1 MRTLKIIHEDF
12 KNQID
17 ILRHASRGIVVKDN
31 KILLIYVGIKG
42 IYMIPGGGKEGVESI
57 SETCIRELKEETGTL
72 VNPRDFFLDIEEYFQ
87 NSCFIH
93 HCFIC
98 DIEDDNLPL
107 HLTKEEIKAK
117 CEPKWVDLN
126 EALRIFESYSDY
138 KYKDIEIYGLYKR
151 EYLTLKEYLR
161 YSGIMDTYNFLRS
174 YNPINDQEKADLE
187 YMLYMYDKLGDELFS
202 RASLATHFS
211 ASCWITNK
219 DHTKV
224 LLNYHNI
231 YKNWGWLGGHND
243 NDKDFLNVA
252 LKEAMEESGL
262 SDIKVLKEDPISIE
276 ILPVT
281 YHYKNGKFVSSHT
294 HMNVTYL
301 FEADEKEELRIK
313 PDENSGLKWVL
324 LDDVVKV
331 VKEEAMLPIY
341 MKLNDALKKIG

>member
-17 ILRHASRGIVVKDN
+17 TLRHASRGIVVKDN

-42 IYMIPGGGKEGVESI
+42 NYMIPGGGKEGVESVR
-57 SETCIRELKEETGTL
+57 ETCIRELKEETGTL
-72 VNPRDFFLDIEEYFQ
+72 VSPKDFFLDIEEYLQ

-98 DIEDDNLPL
+98 NIEEDHLPL

-117 CEPKWVDLN
+117 CEPRWVDLN
-126 EALRIFESYSDY
+126 EALRIFEGYSDY
-138 KYKDIEIYGLYKR
+138 KNKDIEIYGLYKR

-161 YSGIMDTYNFLRS
+161 YSGIMDTHNFLKS

-202 RASLATHFS
+202 RTSLATHFS

-262 SDIKVLKEDPISIE
+262 SDIKVLAEDPISIE

-313 PDENSGLKWVL
+313 PDENSGLKWVFL
-324 LDDVVKV
+324 EDVVKV